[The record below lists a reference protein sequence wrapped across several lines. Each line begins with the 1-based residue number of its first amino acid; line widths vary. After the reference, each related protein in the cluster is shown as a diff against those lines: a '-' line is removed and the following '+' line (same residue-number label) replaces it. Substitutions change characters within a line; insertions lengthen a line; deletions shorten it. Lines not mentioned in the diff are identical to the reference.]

1 MEKVDKECVNT
12 VEVLCRAHSSYAA
25 YTKYAFAFTETV
37 AIAELL
43 RQGLDYKTIKQR
55 VVEDDL
61 FQIRSRNSRQGA
73 FQTIWQRLEKLPPEY
88 IQLIATGHADVRRF
102 TVLCLILLQHRLLRE
117 LIIDVLLNKVHQF
130 DLVVKASDLRV
141 FFETKRQESQTLAK
155 WSKATYQKASSN
167 TVLVLVGAGLLQP
180 IKPKG
185 SYEIRA
191 TPVPIALKQ
200 QLIADGLD
208 KLLILM
214 LN

>member
-1 MEKVDKECVNT
+1 MFNP
-12 VEVLCRAHSSYAA
+12 SYAA
-25 YTKYAFAFTETV
+25 HTRYAFAFTETA

-43 RQGLDYKTIKQR
+43 CQGLDYKTIKQR

-88 IQLIATGHADVRRF
+88 VQLIAMGHADIRRF

-117 LIIDVLLNKVHQF
+117 LIVEVLLNKVHQF
-130 DLVVKASDLRV
+130 DLVLKASDLRV
-141 FFETKRQESQTLAK
+141 FFEIKREESQTLAK
-155 WSKATYQKASSN
+155 WAKATYQKASSN

-185 SYEIRA
+185 TYEIRA
-191 TPVPIALKQ
+191 TPVPSALKQ

-208 KLLILM
+208 KLLVLM

>member
-1 MEKVDKECVNT
+1 MFN
-12 VEVLCRAHSSYAA
+12 SSYAA
-25 YTKYAFAFTETV
+25 HTKYAFAFTETV

-43 RQGLDYKTIKQR
+43 CQGLDCKTIKQR

-73 FQTIWQRLEKLPPEY
+73 FQTIWQRLEKSPPEY
-88 IQLIATGHADVRRF
+88 VQLLATGHSDVRRF
-102 TVLCLILLQHRLLRE
+102 TVLFLILLQHRLLRE
-117 LIIDVLLNKVHQF
+117 LIVDVLLNKVHQF

-141 FFETKRQESQTLAK
+141 FFETKREDQILAK

-167 TVLVLVGAGLLQP
+167 TVLILVGAGLLQP
-180 IKPKG
+180 IKPRG
-185 SYEIRA
+185 TYEIRA